1 MTKVRITRDTVF
13 RAMQSQPV
21 RDALKVRAE
30 QIKNRAEML
39 KGDSVH
45 TENTNLEV
53 SSGTRPKGRPYSRV
67 TSDNPDAEYGTMK
80 SPKIRLLGKAA
91 GLR

>member
-1 MTKVRITRDTVF
+1 MAKVRITRDIVF

-21 RDALKVRAE
+21 RDALRVRAE
-30 QIKNRAEML
+30 QIKDRAEAL
-39 KGDSVH
+39 KSESVF
-45 TENTNLEV
+45 TEDTNLTV

-67 TSDNPDAEYGTMK
+67 TSDNPDAEHGTMK

-91 GLR
+91 GLS